1 MGEPGDCLA
10 SASVASL
17 VERGSAGCL
26 ARRRLNTLYA
36 AAHKGST
43 CTPDA
48 VTLCHLYLPRLLPMK
63 IRPILFCALFAL
75 PMSVFASSF
84 AGTSAG
90 SASGASSNSSGS
102 SSGDDKVVLEARED
116 AAGFVASNGAIR
128 GAWLEAA
135 LIHLREK
142 DVAARDASDMELARK
157 ILAL

>member
-1 MGEPGDCLA
+1 M
-10 SASVASL
+10 
-17 VERGSAGCL
+17 
-26 ARRRLNTLYA
+26 
-36 AAHKGST
+36 
-43 CTPDA
+43 
-48 VTLCHLYLPRLLPMK
+48 
-63 IRPILFCALFAL
+63 IRPILFCALIAL

-102 SSGDDKVVLEARED
+102 SSDDDKVLLDARED

-135 LIHLREK
+135 LIQLRER
-142 DVAARDASDMELARK
+142 DAAARDASDMALARK